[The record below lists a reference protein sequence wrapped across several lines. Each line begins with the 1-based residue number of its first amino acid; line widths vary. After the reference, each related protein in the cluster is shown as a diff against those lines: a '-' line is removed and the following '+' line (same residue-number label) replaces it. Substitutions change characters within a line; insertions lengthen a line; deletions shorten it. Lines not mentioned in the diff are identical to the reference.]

1 MMNSLSSQLLKTHP
15 IQIGQPSAG
24 EQLALEL
31 KRRIID
37 NLIILKTMIP
47 VSEIAI
53 SRLSTG
59 YNEEAKLYSLSELR
73 YIYEN
78 VRDMHVLSLILRNH
92 PYLSF
97 IDEGTVENIR
107 KETRKLIGTTLP
119 TLRAEIVTVKKD
131 AKTYERIS
139 KQFKDLEQAIS
150 SLDLWLVGYS
160 GDEAE

>member
-1 MMNSLSSQLLKTHP
+1 MNSLSSQLLKTHP
-15 IQIGQPSAG
+15 IRIGQPLAG
-24 EQLALEL
+24 EQLTLEL

-59 YNEEAKLYSLSELR
+59 FEEQAKLYSLSELR
-73 YIYEN
+73 YIYEH

-92 PYLSF
+92 PDLSF
-97 IDEGTVENIR
+97 IDEDTVENIR
-107 KETRKLIGTTLP
+107 RETRKLIGTTLP

-131 AKTYERIS
+131 AKTYQSIS

-150 SLDLWLVGYS
+150 NLDLFLVGYS
-160 GDEAE
+160 EEEAE